1 MNSIKLLDYLCLFV
15 LCLYFILAKSE
26 VNDSD
31 VRFFIFLN
39 VFTFLR
45 IFLIIYRKYGF
56 NSVYI
61 FFIFNFG
68 IFLYSRVFLD
78 FLGFIDFGWANK
90 WNYFEFSNRVKF
102 ELLFLLGFSFQLI
115 FIGYN
120 LPIKS
125 SIKSVRLANLP
136 NLESY
141 AKKIFLLS
149 CPSLIYKYFLQFK
162 FVLANGYLS
171 LYNGSIQSLKYPIWT
186 YGSGFLVEMSYAIFL
201 ASMPKKR
208 TFVIFSSIFMFLQI
222 LDVLK
227 GGRSKLFLPLMFVIW
242 FYYKFYNKSIRINLL
257 KLSSYGVALI
267 LVSQALLTFRD
278 SNNVVFDMDSFSS
291 LFVYFFQQQGVSILV
306 PGYLIHYKAE
316 FINESLPYILY
327 PLDLFDKF
335 SEQSTEYIENTL
347 SLGSKLTY
355 FLSPED
361 YLGGQG
367 IGSSYLAELLDLG
380 YLGVFTGSL
389 VLGFLLKKFSNSIIS
404 SRYLVFLSYI
414 LFESI
419 VYMPRASFFP
429 SLKVILGAS
438 VFYLVYNLLRKKN
451 FENN

>member
-1 MNSIKLLDYLCLFV
+1 MNSLKTFDYIILFV
-15 LCLYFILAKSE
+15 LCVYFIVFNSE

-31 VRFFIFLN
+31 ISFFIFLN
-39 VFTFLR
+39 VLIFTR
-45 IFLIIYRKYGF
+45 ILLIVTRKYGF
-56 NSVYI
+56 NSIFV

-68 IFLYSRVFLD
+68 VFLYSRVFLD
-78 FLGFIDFGWANK
+78 FLGFIDFGWADK
-90 WNYFEFSNRVKF
+90 WNYFEFSNSVKF
-102 ELLFLLGFSFQLI
+102 ELLFLLGFSFQFI

-125 SIKSVRLANLP
+125 SIKPVRLSNLP
-136 NLESY
+136 RLESY
-141 AKKIFLLS
+141 AKNIFLLS

-171 LYNGSIQSLKYPIWT
+171 LYNGSIQSLKYPNWT
-186 YGSGFLVEMSYAIFL
+186 YGSGFLVEMSFAIFL

-208 TFVIFSSIFMFLQI
+208 TYVIYSSIYMFLQI

-227 GGRSKLFLPLMFVIW
+227 GGRSKLFLPLMFVLW
-242 FYYKFYNKSIRINLL
+242 FYYKFYGKSIRVNLL

-267 LVSQALLTFRD
+267 LVSQALLMFRD
-278 SNNVVFDMDSFSS
+278 SNNVAFDSDSFSS
-291 LFVYFFQQQGVSILV
+291 LLVYFFQQQGVSILV
-306 PGYLIHYKAE
+306 PGYLIHYRAE
-316 FINESLPYILY
+316 FVNESLPYILY

-335 SEQSTEYIENTL
+335 SEQSLEYIENTL

-355 FLSPED
+355 FLSAED

-380 YLGVFTGSL
+380 YLGVFIGSL
-389 VLGFLLKKFSNSIIS
+389 VLGFLIKQFDKSIIY

-429 SLKVILGAS
+429 SLRVILGAS
-438 VFYLVYNLLRKKN
+438 VFYLVYKLLREKN
-451 FENN
+451 FEKN

>member
-1 MNSIKLLDYLCLFV
+1 MNSLKISDYIV
-15 LCLYFILAKSE
+15 LFILCVYFLVFKTE

-31 VRFFIFLN
+31 VDFFVFLN
-39 VFTFLR
+39 VLVYVR
-45 IFLIIYRKYGF
+45 IFIIVIRKYGL
-56 NSVYI
+56 NSVFI

-68 IFLYSRVFLD
+68 VFLYSRVFLD

-90 WNYFEFSNRVKF
+90 WNYFEFSNSVKF

-120 LPIKS
+120 LSTKS
-125 SIKSVRLANLP
+125 DVESVSLSNLP
-136 NLESY
+136 ILESW
-141 AKKIFLLS
+141 AKNIFLLS
-149 CPSLIYKYFLQFK
+149 CPGLIYKYFLQFK

-186 YGSGFLVEMSYAIFL
+186 YGSGFLTEMAFAIFI
-201 ASMPKKR
+201 ASIPKKR
-208 TFVIFSSIFMFLQI
+208 TYVIFSSIFMFLQI

-242 FYYKFYNKSIRINLL
+242 FYYKFYNNSIRVNLL

-267 LVSQALLTFRD
+267 IISQVLLKFRD
-278 SNNVVFDMDSFSS
+278 SNNAAYNLDSYTS
-291 LFVYFFQQQGVSILV
+291 LFIYFFQQQGVSILV
-306 PGYLIHYKAE
+306 PAYLIHYKTE
-316 FINESLPYILY
+316 FVNESLPYILY
-327 PLDLFDKF
+327 PLDLFDNF
-335 SEQSTEYIENTL
+335 SEQSLEYIQNTL

-361 YLGGQG
+361 YLSGQG

-380 YLGVFTGSL
+380 YLGVFIGSL
-389 VLGFLLKKFSNSIIS
+389 VLGFLIKQFDKSIIS
-404 SRYLVFLSYI
+404 TRYLVFLSYI
-414 LFESI
+414 LFETV
-419 VYMPRASFFP
+419 VYMPRASFLP

-438 VFYLVYNLLRKKN
+438 VFYLLFKLLRKKKN
-451 FENN
+451 ETD